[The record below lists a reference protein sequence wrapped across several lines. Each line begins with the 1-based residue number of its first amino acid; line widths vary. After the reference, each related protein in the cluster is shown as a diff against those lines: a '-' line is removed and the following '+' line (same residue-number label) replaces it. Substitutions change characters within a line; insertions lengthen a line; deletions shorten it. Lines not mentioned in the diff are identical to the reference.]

1 MSRRRLAAAFAL
13 TLAIAGFEVFGA
25 ALSGSL
31 ALLADAG
38 HAFTDS
44 AAIGLAL
51 LASWAA
57 RKPASVRRT
66 FGFERAEV
74 LAAAVNAVAL
84 WAVAVWIGWK
94 AVLRFL
100 DGLRGNPVEVEAG
113 WVLVI
118 GGIALVIN
126 AVAALLLRSGSTRN
140 LNMEAAFRHVLADL
154 LVSVAVI
161 VSAVIILLTGWWW
174 VDPALSIVIV
184 VLVVIS
190 SWKLATSV
198 FEVLIDGVP
207 KGLDMDALCSDME
220 GVAGVT
226 VMHDIHVRMVTSGY
240 VTMSAH
246 VVTDPE
252 LGADA
257 DRLLSDLRAI
267 AKDRHGISHLT
278 LQLERSEADCTED
291 HHLDRDSSRQRS

>member
-1 MSRRRLAAAFAL
+1 M
-13 TLAIAGFEVFGA
+13 
-25 ALSGSL
+25 
-31 ALLADAG
+31 
-38 HAFTDS
+38 
-44 AAIGLAL
+44 
-51 LASWAA
+51 
-57 RKPASVRRT
+57 
-66 FGFERAEV
+66 
-74 LAAAVNAVAL
+74 
-84 WAVAVWIGWK
+84 
-94 AVLRFL
+94 
-100 DGLRGNPVEVEAG
+100 
-113 WVLVI
+113 
-118 GGIALVIN
+118 
-126 AVAALLLRSGSTRN
+126 
-140 LNMEAAFRHVLADL
+140 
-154 LVSVAVI
+154 I
-161 VSAVIILLTGWWW
+161 VSAAIILLTGWWW

-207 KGLDMDALCSDME
+207 SGLDMDALCSDME
-220 GVAGVT
+220 EVAGVT

-240 VTMSAH
+240 VQMSAH

-291 HHLDRDSSRQRS
+291 HHLDRDSSRQGT